1 MTLDELLRTARDV
14 FLGGGVGLVAILSL
28 VEIAPVKIN
37 PWRAVARAIGRAI
50 NGEVLESVE
59 DVKKAQRDTRKALDE
74 HIQSDDEHNADTLRM
89 RVLHF
94 NNELLRGDRHT
105 REDFIEILAVI
116 DAYEQYC
123 KNHPNYR
130 NNRASHAI
138 ANIGRVYDERLKLR
152 DFLGESKED
161 C

>member
-1 MTLDELLRTARDV
+1 MTLDDLFV
-14 FLGGGVGLVAILSL
+14 GGGVGVVAVLSL
-28 VEIAPVKIN
+28 LEIAPVKIN

-59 DVKKAQRDTRKALDE
+59 DVKRAQQDTRKALDE
-74 HIQSDDEHNADTLRM
+74 HIQSDDERNADTLRM

-94 NNELLRGDRHT
+94 NNELLRGVRHT

-116 DAYEQYC
+116 DAYERYC

-152 DFLGESKED
+152 DFLGENKED
-161 C
+161 

>member
-1 MTLDELLRTARDV
+1 MTLDELLRTARDI
-14 FLGGGVGLVAILSL
+14 FLGGGAGLVAILSL

-59 DVKKAQRDTRKALDE
+59 DVKRAQRDTRKALDE
-74 HIQSDDEHNADTLRM
+74 HIRSDDERNADTLRM
-89 RVLHF
+89 RILHF

-138 ANIGRVYDERLKLR
+138 ANIWRVYDERLKLR
-152 DFLGESKED
+152 DFLGENKED
-161 C
+161 

>member
-1 MTLDELLRTARDV
+1 MDFKVSDLLPMLPPV
-14 FLGGGVGLVAILSL
+14 LVALLSL
-28 VEIAPVKIN
+28 VEVSPIKIN
-37 PWRAVARAIGRAI
+37 PWSGLAKWLGRAI
-50 NGEVLESVE
+50 NGEVLESVAE
-59 DVKKAQRDTRKALDE
+59 AKKAQKDTRRALDE
-74 HIQSDDEHNADTLRM
+74 HIRADDERNADTLRM
-89 RVLHF
+89 RILHF

-138 ANIGRVYDERLKLR
+138 ANIGRVYDDRLKLR
-152 DFLGESKED
+152 DFLGENKED
-161 C
+161 

>member
-1 MTLDELLRTARDV
+1 MDFKASDLLPMLPPV
-14 FLGGGVGLVAILSL
+14 LVALLSL
-28 VEIAPVKIN
+28 VEVSPIKIN
-37 PWRAVARAIGRAI
+37 PWSGLAKWLGRAI
-50 NGEVLESVE
+50 NGEVLSAVQTIQTAQ
-59 DVKKAQRDTRKALDE
+59 KAQADALAAHIKA
-74 HIQSDDEHNADTLRM
+74 DDERNADTLRM

-138 ANIGRVYDERLKLR
+138 ANIGRVYDDRLKLR
-152 DFLGESKED
+152 DFLGENKED
-161 C
+161 

>member
-1 MTLDELLRTARDV
+1 MTLDELLRTARDI
-14 FLGGGVGLVAILSL
+14 FLGGGAGLVAILSL

-37 PWRAVARAIGRAI
+37 PWRSVARAIGRAI

-59 DVKKAQRDTRKALDE
+59 DVKRAQRDTRKALDE
-74 HIQSDDEHNADTLRM
+74 HIRSDDERNADTLRM
-89 RVLHF
+89 RILHF

-105 REDFIEILAVI
+105 REDFIEILAGI

-123 KNHPNYR
+123 KNHPNYH

-152 DFLGESKED
+152 DFMGETKED
-161 C
+161 

>member
-1 MTLDELLRTARDV
+1 MDFKASDLLPMLPPV
-14 FLGGGVGLVAILSL
+14 LVALLSL
-28 VEIAPVKIN
+28 VEVSPIKIN
-37 PWRAVARAIGRAI
+37 PWSGLAKWLGRAI
-50 NGEVLESVE
+50 NGEVLESVAE
-59 DVKKAQRDTRKALDE
+59 AKKAQKETRRALDE
-74 HIQSDDEHNADTLRM
+74 HIRADDERNADTLRM
-89 RVLHF
+89 RILHF

-161 C
+161 

>member
-1 MTLDELLRTARDV
+1 MDFKASDLLPMLPPV
-14 FLGGGVGLVAILSL
+14 LVALLSL
-28 VEIAPVKIN
+28 VEVSPIKIN
-37 PWRAVARAIGRAI
+37 PWSGLAKWLGRAI
-50 NGEVLESVE
+50 NGEVLESVAE
-59 DVKKAQRDTRKALDE
+59 AKKAQKETRRALDE
-74 HIQSDDEHNADTLRM
+74 HIRADDERNADTLRM
-89 RVLHF
+89 RILHF

-123 KNHPNYR
+123 KNHPDYR

-152 DFLGESKED
+152 DFLGENRED
-161 C
+161 

>member
-1 MTLDELLRTARDV
+1 MTAEQLLQAIRDLL
-14 FLGGGVGLVAILSL
+14 FGGGAGLVVILSL
-28 VEIAPVKIN
+28 IEITPVKVN
-37 PWRAVARAIGRAI
+37 PWRAIARALGRAI
-50 NGEVLESVE
+50 NGEVLSAMQTIQTAQ
-59 DVKKAQRDTRKALDE
+59 KAQADALAAHIKA
-74 HIQSDDEHNADTLRM
+74 DDERNADTLRM

-138 ANIGRVYDERLKLR
+138 ANIGRVYDDRLKLR
-152 DFLGESKED
+152 DFLGENKED
-161 C
+161 

>member
-1 MTLDELLRTARDV
+1 MDFKASDLLPMLPPV
-14 FLGGGVGLVAILSL
+14 LVALLSL
-28 VEIAPVKIN
+28 VEVSPIKIN
-37 PWRAVARAIGRAI
+37 PWSGLAKWLGRAI
-50 NGEVLESVE
+50 NEEVLSAMETIQTAQ
-59 DVKKAQRDTRKALDE
+59 KAQADALAAHIKA
-74 HIQSDDEHNADTLRM
+74 DDERNADTLRM

-152 DFLGESKED
+152 DFLGENKED
-161 C
+161 

>member
-1 MTLDELLRTARDV
+1 MDFKASDLLPMLPPV
-14 FLGGGVGLVAILSL
+14 LVALLSL
-28 VEIAPVKIN
+28 VEVSPIKIN
-37 PWRAVARAIGRAI
+37 PWSGLAKWLGRAI
-50 NGEVLESVE
+50 NGEVLSTMQAIQTAQ
-59 DVKKAQRDTRKALDE
+59 KAQADALAAHIKA
-74 HIQSDDEHNADTLRM
+74 DDERNADTLRM
-89 RVLHF
+89 RILHF

-152 DFLGESKED
+152 DFLGESKEREGE
-161 C
+161 

>member
-1 MTLDELLRTARDV
+1 MDFKASDLLPMLPPV
-14 FLGGGVGLVAILSL
+14 LVALLSL
-28 VEIAPVKIN
+28 VEVSPIKIN
-37 PWRAVARAIGRAI
+37 PWSGLAKWLGRAI
-50 NGEVLESVE
+50 NGEVLESVAE
-59 DVKKAQRDTRKALDE
+59 AKKAQKETRRALDE
-74 HIQSDDEHNADTLRM
+74 HIRADDERNADTLRM
-89 RVLHF
+89 RILHF
-94 NNELLRGDRHT
+94 NNELLRDDRHT

-152 DFLGESKED
+152 DFLGENKED
-161 C
+161 

>member
-1 MTLDELLRTARDV
+1 MDFKASDLLPMLPPV
-14 FLGGGVGLVAILSL
+14 LVALLSL
-28 VEIAPVKIN
+28 VEVSPIKIN
-37 PWRAVARAIGRAI
+37 PWSGLAKWLGRAI

-59 DVKKAQRDTRKALDE
+59 EAKKAQKETRRALDE
-74 HIQSDDEHNADTLRM
+74 HIRADDERNADTLRM
-89 RVLHF
+89 RILHF

-138 ANIGRVYDERLKLR
+138 ANIGRVYDDRLKLR
-152 DFLGESKED
+152 DFLGENKED
-161 C
+161 

>member
-1 MTLDELLRTARDV
+1 MDFKASDLLPMLPPV
-14 FLGGGVGLVAILSL
+14 LVALLSL
-28 VEIAPVKIN
+28 VEVSPIKIN
-37 PWRAVARAIGRAI
+37 PWSGLAKWLGRAI

-74 HIQSDDEHNADTLRM
+74 HIQSDDERNADTLRM
-89 RVLHF
+89 RILHF

-152 DFLGESKED
+152 DFLGETKED
-161 C
+161 

>member
-1 MTLDELLRTARDV
+1 MTAEQLLQAIRDLL
-14 FLGGGVGLVAILSL
+14 FGGGAGLVVILSL
-28 VEIAPVKIN
+28 IEITPAKVN
-37 PWRAVARAIGRAI
+37 PWRAIARALGRAI
-50 NGEVLESVE
+50 NGEVLESVAE
-59 DVKKAQRDTRKALDE
+59 AKKAQKETRRALDE
-74 HIQSDDEHNADTLRM
+74 HIRADDERNADTLRM
-89 RVLHF
+89 RILHF

-138 ANIGRVYDERLKLR
+138 ANIGRVYDDRLKLR
-152 DFLGESKED
+152 DFLGENKED
-161 C
+161 

>member
-1 MTLDELLRTARDV
+1 MDFKASDLLPMLPPV
-14 FLGGGVGLVAILSL
+14 LVALLSL
-28 VEIAPVKIN
+28 VEVSPIKIN
-37 PWRAVARAIGRAI
+37 PWSGLAKWLGRAI

-59 DVKKAQRDTRKALDE
+59 EAKKAQKETRSALDE
-74 HIQSDDEHNADTLRM
+74 HIRADDERNADTLRM
-89 RVLHF
+89 RILHF
-94 NNELLRGDRHT
+94 NNDLLRGDRHT

-152 DFLGESKED
+152 DFLGENKED
-161 C
+161 

>member
-1 MTLDELLRTARDV
+1 MDFKASDLLPMLPPV
-14 FLGGGVGLVAILSL
+14 LVALLSL
-28 VEIAPVKIN
+28 VEVSPIKIN
-37 PWRAVARAIGRAI
+37 PWSGLAKWLGRAI
-50 NGEVLESVE
+50 NGEVLSTMQTIQTAQ
-59 DVKKAQRDTRKALDE
+59 KAQTDALAAHIKA
-74 HIQSDDEHNADTLRM
+74 DDERNADTLRM

-152 DFLGESKED
+152 DFLGENKED
-161 C
+161 

>member
-1 MTLDELLRTARDV
+1 MDFKASDLLPMLPPV
-14 FLGGGVGLVAILSL
+14 LVALLSL
-28 VEIAPVKIN
+28 VEVSPIKIN
-37 PWRAVARAIGRAI
+37 PWSGLAKWLGRAI
-50 NGEVLESVE
+50 NGEVLSTMQTIQTAQ
-59 DVKKAQRDTRKALDE
+59 KAQADALAAHIKA
-74 HIQSDDEHNADTLRM
+74 DDERNADTLRM

-123 KNHPNYR
+123 KNHPDYR

-152 DFLGESKED
+152 DFLGETKED
-161 C
+161 

>member
-1 MTLDELLRTARDV
+1 MTLDEIL
-14 FLGGGVGLVAILSL
+14 LGGGVGVVAILSL

-59 DVKKAQRDTRKALDE
+59 DVKRAQQDTRKALDE
-74 HIQSDDEHNADTLRM
+74 HIQSDDERNADTLRM

-94 NNELLRGDRHT
+94 NNELLRDVRHT

-116 DAYEQYC
+116 DAYEAYC
-123 KNHPNYR
+123 RSHPDYR
-130 NNRASHAI
+130 NNRAVFAI
-138 ANIGRVYDERLKLR
+138 QNIKRVYAERPQKR
-152 DFLGESKED
+152 DFLGEIPTEV
-161 C
+161 

>member
-1 MTLDELLRTARDV
+1 MTLDELLRTARDI
-14 FLGGGVGLVAILSL
+14 FLGGGAGLVAILSL

-50 NGEVLESVE
+50 NGEVLKSVE
-59 DVKKAQRDTRKALDE
+59 DVKRAQRDTRKALDE
-74 HIQSDDEHNADTLRM
+74 HIQSDDERNADTLRM

-105 REDFIEILAVI
+105 REDFIEILAGI

-152 DFLGESKED
+152 DFLGESKEN
-161 C
+161 

>member
-1 MTLDELLRTARDV
+1 MDFKASDLLPMLPPV
-14 FLGGGVGLVAILSL
+14 LVALLSL
-28 VEIAPVKIN
+28 VEVSPIKIN
-37 PWRAVARAIGRAI
+37 PWSGLAKWLGRAI
-50 NGEVLESVE
+50 NGEVLESVAE
-59 DVKKAQRDTRKALDE
+59 AKKAQKETRRALDE
-74 HIQSDDEHNADTLRM
+74 HIRADDERNADTLRM
-89 RVLHF
+89 RILHF

-130 NNRASHAI
+130 NNRARHAI

-152 DFLGESKED
+152 DFLGENKED
-161 C
+161 

>member
-1 MTLDELLRTARDV
+1 MTLDELLRAARDI

-59 DVKKAQRDTRKALDE
+59 DVKRAQRDTRKALDE
-74 HIQSDDEHNADTLRM
+74 HIQSDDERNADTLRM

-161 C
+161 

>member
-1 MTLDELLRTARDV
+1 MDFKASDLLPMLPPV
-14 FLGGGVGLVAILSL
+14 LVALLSL
-28 VEIAPVKIN
+28 VEVSPIKIN
-37 PWRAVARAIGRAI
+37 PWSGLAKWLGRGI
-50 NGEVLESVE
+50 NGEVLSIMQTIQTAQ
-59 DVKKAQRDTRKALDE
+59 KAQADALAAHIKA
-74 HIQSDDEHNADTLRM
+74 DDERNADTLRM

-138 ANIGRVYDERLKLR
+138 FNIGRVYDERLKLR
-152 DFLGESKED
+152 DFLGETKED
-161 C
+161 

>member
-1 MTLDELLRTARDV
+1 MGFKASDLLPMLPPV
-14 FLGGGVGLVAILSL
+14 LVALLSL
-28 VEIAPVKIN
+28 VEVSPIKIN
-37 PWRAVARAIGRAI
+37 PWSGLAKWLGRAI
-50 NGEVLESVE
+50 NGEVLSTMQTIQMAQ
-59 DVKKAQRDTRKALDE
+59 KAQADALAAHIKA
-74 HIQSDDEHNADTLRM
+74 DDERNADTLRM

-152 DFLGESKED
+152 DFLGENKED
-161 C
+161 

>member
-14 FLGGGVGLVAILSL
+14 FLSGGAGLVAILSL

-50 NGEVLESVE
+50 NDEVLESVE
-59 DVKKAQRDTRKALDE
+59 DVKRAQRDTRKALDE
-74 HIQSDDEHNADTLRM
+74 HIRSDDERNADTLRM
-89 RVLHF
+89 RILHF

-116 DAYEQYC
+116 DAYERYC

-152 DFLGESKED
+152 DFLGETKED
-161 C
+161 

>member
-14 FLGGGVGLVAILSL
+14 FLGGGAGLVAILSL

-50 NGEVLESVE
+50 NSEVLASVE
-59 DVKKAQRDTRKALDE
+59 DVKRAQRDTRKALDE
-74 HIQSDDEHNADTLRM
+74 HIQSDDERNADTLRM

-152 DFLGESKED
+152 DFLGERED
-161 C
+161 G

>member
-1 MTLDELLRTARDV
+1 MGFEASDLLPMLPPV
-14 FLGGGVGLVAILSL
+14 LVALLSL
-28 VEIAPVKIN
+28 VEVSPIKIN
-37 PWRAVARAIGRAI
+37 PWSGLAKWLGRAI
-50 NGEVLESVE
+50 NGEVLSTMQTIQTAQ
-59 DVKKAQRDTRKALDE
+59 KAQADALAAHIKA
-74 HIQSDDEHNADTLRM
+74 DDERNADTLRM

-152 DFLGESKED
+152 DFLGENKED
-161 C
+161 

>member
-1 MTLDELLRTARDV
+1 MTLDEIL
-14 FLGGGVGLVAILSL
+14 LGGGVGVVAILSL
-28 VEIAPVKIN
+28 VEVSPIKIN
-37 PWRAVARAIGRAI
+37 PWSGLAKWLGRAI
-50 NGEVLESVE
+50 NGEVLSTMQTIQTAQ
-59 DVKKAQRDTRKALDE
+59 KAQADALAAHIKA
-74 HIQSDDEHNADTLRM
+74 DDERNADTLRM

-94 NNELLRGDRHT
+94 NNELLRGNRHT

-152 DFLGESKED
+152 DFLGENKED
-161 C
+161 

>member
-1 MTLDELLRTARDV
+1 MTLDELLRTARDI
-14 FLGGGVGLVAILSL
+14 FLGGGAGLVAILSL

-59 DVKKAQRDTRKALDE
+59 DVKRAQRDTRKALDE
-74 HIQSDDEHNADTLRM
+74 HIRSDDERNADTLRM
-89 RVLHF
+89 RILHF
-94 NNELLRGDRHT
+94 NNDLLRGDRHT

-152 DFLGESKED
+152 DFLGERED
-161 C
+161 G

>member
-1 MTLDELLRTARDV
+1 MDFKASDLLPMLPPV
-14 FLGGGVGLVAILSL
+14 LVALLSL
-28 VEIAPVKIN
+28 VEVSPIKIN
-37 PWRAVARAIGRAI
+37 PWSGLAKWLGRAI
-50 NGEVLESVE
+50 NGEVLSTMQAIQTAQ
-59 DVKKAQRDTRKALDE
+59 KAQADALAAHIKA
-74 HIQSDDEHNADTLRM
+74 DDERNADTLRM
-89 RVLHF
+89 RILHF

-116 DAYEQYC
+116 DDYEQYC

-152 DFLGESKED
+152 DFLGETKED
-161 C
+161 

>member
-1 MTLDELLRTARDV
+1 MTLDELLRTARDI
-14 FLGGGVGLVAILSL
+14 FLGGGAGLVAVLSL

-37 PWRAVARAIGRAI
+37 PWRAVARVIGRAV

-59 DVKKAQRDTRKALDE
+59 DVKRAQRDTRKALDE
-74 HIQSDDEHNADTLRM
+74 HIRSDNERNADTLRM
-89 RVLHF
+89 RILHF
-94 NNELLRGDRHT
+94 NNDLLRGDRHT

-152 DFLGESKED
+152 NFLGETKED
-161 C
+161 

>member
-1 MTLDELLRTARDV
+1 MDFKASDLLPMLPPV
-14 FLGGGVGLVAILSL
+14 LVALLSL
-28 VEIAPVKIN
+28 VEVSPIKIN
-37 PWRAVARAIGRAI
+37 PWSGLAKWLGRAI

-59 DVKKAQRDTRKALDE
+59 EAKKAQKETRRALDE
-74 HIQSDDEHNADTLRM
+74 HIRADDERNADTLRM
-89 RVLHF
+89 RILHF

-152 DFLGESKED
+152 DFLGETKED
-161 C
+161 

>member
-1 MTLDELLRTARDV
+1 MDFKASDLLPMLPPV
-14 FLGGGVGLVAILSL
+14 LVALLSL
-28 VEIAPVKIN
+28 VEVSPIKIN
-37 PWRAVARAIGRAI
+37 PWSGLAKWLGRAI
-50 NGEVLESVE
+50 NGEVLSTMQ
-59 DVKKAQRDTRKALDE
+59 DIQTAQKAQADALAAHIKA
-74 HIQSDDEHNADTLRM
+74 DDERNADTMRM

-138 ANIGRVYDERLKLR
+138 ANIGRVYDDRLKLR
-152 DFLGESKED
+152 DFLGENKED
-161 C
+161 

>member
-1 MTLDELLRTARDV
+1 MDFKASDLLPMLPPV
-14 FLGGGVGLVAILSL
+14 LVALLSL
-28 VEIAPVKIN
+28 VEVSPIKIN
-37 PWRAVARAIGRAI
+37 PWSGLAKWLGRAI
-50 NGEVLESVE
+50 NGEVLESVAE
-59 DVKKAQRDTRKALDE
+59 AKKAQKETRRALDE
-74 HIQSDDEHNADTLRM
+74 HIRADDERNADTLRM
-89 RVLHF
+89 RILHF

-130 NNRASHAI
+130 NNRAIHAI

-152 DFLGESKED
+152 DFLGENKED
-161 C
+161 

>member
-1 MTLDELLRTARDV
+1 MTLDDLFV
-14 FLGGGVGLVAILSL
+14 GGGVGVVAVLSL

-59 DVKKAQRDTRKALDE
+59 DVKRAQRDTRKALDE
-74 HIQSDDEHNADTLRM
+74 HIQSDDERNADTLRM

-94 NNELLRGDRHT
+94 NNELLRGVRHT

-116 DAYEQYC
+116 DAYERYC

-152 DFLGESKED
+152 DFLGENRED
-161 C
+161 

>member
-1 MTLDELLRTARDV
+1 MGFKASDLLPMLPPV
-14 FLGGGVGLVAILSL
+14 LVALLSL
-28 VEIAPVKIN
+28 LEIAPIKIN
-37 PWRAVARAIGRAI
+37 PWSGLAKWLGRAI
-50 NGEVLESVE
+50 NGEVLSTMQTIQTAQ
-59 DVKKAQRDTRKALDE
+59 KAQADALAAHIKA
-74 HIQSDDEHNADTLRM
+74 DDERNADTLRM

-161 C
+161 

>member
-1 MTLDELLRTARDV
+1 MTAEELLQVIQDLL
-14 FLGGGVGLVAILSL
+14 FGGGAGLVVILSL
-28 VEIAPVKIN
+28 IEITPVKVN
-37 PWRAVARAIGRAI
+37 PWRAIARALGRAI
-50 NGEVLESVE
+50 NGEVLESVAE
-59 DVKKAQRDTRKALDE
+59 AKKAQKETRRALDE
-74 HIQSDDEHNADTLRM
+74 HI
-89 RVLHF
+89 LHF

-123 KNHPNYR
+123 KNHPDYR

-152 DFLGESKED
+152 DFLGERED
-161 C
+161 G

>member
-1 MTLDELLRTARDV
+1 MDFKASDLLPMLPPV
-14 FLGGGVGLVAILSL
+14 LVALLSL
-28 VEIAPVKIN
+28 VEVSPIKIN
-37 PWRAVARAIGRAI
+37 PWSGLAKWLGRAI
-50 NGEVLESVE
+50 NGEVLESVAE
-59 DVKKAQRDTRKALDE
+59 AKKAQKETRRALDE
-74 HIQSDDEHNADTLRM
+74 HIRADDERNADTLRM
-89 RVLHF
+89 RILHF

-138 ANIGRVYDERLKLR
+138 FNIGRVYDDRLKLR
-152 DFLGESKED
+152 DFLGENKED
-161 C
+161 

>member
-1 MTLDELLRTARDV
+1 MDFKASDLLPMLPPV
-14 FLGGGVGLVAILSL
+14 LVALLSL
-28 VEIAPVKIN
+28 VEVSPIKIN
-37 PWRAVARAIGRAI
+37 PWSGLAKWLGRAI
-50 NGEVLESVE
+50 NGEVLESVAE
-59 DVKKAQRDTRKALDE
+59 AKKAQKETRRALDE
-74 HIQSDDEHNADTLRM
+74 HIRADDERNADTLRM
-89 RVLHF
+89 RILHF
-94 NNELLRGDRHT
+94 NGELLRGDRHT

-152 DFLGESKED
+152 DFLGENKED
-161 C
+161 

>member
-1 MTLDELLRTARDV
+1 MDFKTSDLLPMLPPV
-14 FLGGGVGLVAILSL
+14 LVALLSL
-28 VEIAPVKIN
+28 VEVSPIKIN
-37 PWRAVARAIGRAI
+37 PWSGLAKWLGRAI
-50 NGEVLESVE
+50 NVEVLSTMQTIQTAQ
-59 DVKKAQRDTRKALDE
+59 KAQADALAAHIKA
-74 HIQSDDEHNADTLRM
+74 DDERNADTLRM

-123 KNHPNYR
+123 KNHPDYR

-152 DFLGESKED
+152 DFLGETKED
-161 C
+161 